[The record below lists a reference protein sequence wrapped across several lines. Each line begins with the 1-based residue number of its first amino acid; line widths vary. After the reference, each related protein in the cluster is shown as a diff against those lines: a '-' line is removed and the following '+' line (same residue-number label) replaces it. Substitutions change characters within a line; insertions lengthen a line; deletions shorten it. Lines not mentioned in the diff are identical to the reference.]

1 MKWGRS
7 SALRFLRQLRFSGSW
22 GTQLKPL
29 ETKKVGIGLEGLEL
43 GSSDGTD
50 VTFSTSADAY
60 ADVGVSTSADADVCH
75 ILNKNKTF

>member
-50 VTFSTSADAY
+50 VTFFTSAY

-75 ILNKNKTF
+75 ILNKNKPF